1 MGATHT
7 RETLYHRTLEMAWVT
22 KMLIGKVK
30 ADKDETHRE
39 EHMEMKSLLED
50 IQHLVSGL
58 ETMFKLL
65 VDIKKN

>member
-30 ADKDETHRE
+30 ADRDETYME
-39 EHMEMKSLLED
+39 EQLEMKSLLEY
-50 IQHLVSGL
+50 IQRRVSGL